1 MAVAV
6 AVAVALPLLFLAIAV
21 HATPTP
27 MPDAWVA
34 RIQHALGIG
43 GLLCLTWLA
52 VRAVR
57 AVERRI
63 VREHPTD
70 TSDNLAARRI
80 QTQT

>member
-1 MAVAV
+1 
-6 AVAVALPLLFLAIAV
+6 
-21 HATPTP
+21 
-27 MPDAWVA
+27 
-34 RIQHALGIG
+34 
-43 GLLCLTWLA
+43 